1 MSLQYWQHG
10 SGPPV
15 LCLHETAANGQIW
28 RPLAIALGDRVR
40 TIAPDRRGW
49 GGSEAPQSYT
59 RTTVAEQSE
68 DAWRL
73 LEELDAAPAVLCGAG
88 LGAVAALDLLMRRP
102 ESGCGAVLVEP
113 PLFAFVPEATEALS
127 ADGDVL
133 RHAFQQG
140 GTAGALAAY
149 LRGAMPGLGP
159 GAERMPA
166 EIAGA
171 AESHSMTLFVELAA
185 VPAWEPPYK
194 RLAACSEPIRVVVNS
209 ATPPLVRTACEALV
223 GRLGNGALLEQQGSG
238 LPHYDGAS
246 ELAESVFELV

>member
-1 MSLQYWQHG
+1 MSLSFWEHG
-10 SGPPV
+10 SGAPT
-15 LCLHETAANGQIW
+15 LCLHETAASGEIW
-28 RPLAIALGDRVR
+28 RPLARALGDRAR

-49 GGSEAPQSYT
+49 GGSQAPEPYT

-88 LGAVAALDLLMRRP
+88 IGAVAALDLLMRRP
-102 ESGCGAVLVEP
+102 ESGRAAVLVEP
-113 PLFAFVPEATEALS
+113 PLFAFVPEATQALS

-140 GTAGALAAY
+140 GAAAALETY
-149 LRGAMPGLGP
+149 LKGAMPGLGP
-159 GAERMPA
+159 GVERMPA
-166 EIAGA
+166 EIAAA
-171 AESHSMTLFVELAA
+171 AESHPMTLFVELAA
-185 VPAWEPPYK
+185 VPAWEPPYE
-194 RLAACSEPIRVVVNS
+194 RLAACLEPIYVVVNA

-223 GRLGNGALLEQQGSG
+223 GRLGNGALSEQRGSG

-246 ELAESVFELV
+246 ELAESLFELF